1 MNNLFFSKPYIDA
14 TIEQIKSLLDLECLV
29 TDSTYANDQC
39 ASIQILSEGQTF
51 LLFLPNSFIENW
63 YEEKYIHYSLMADE
77 DYATGKDHS
86 NYPNLE
92 DAICR
97 INCALLTA

>member
-1 MNNLFFSKPYIDA
+1 MKNLFFSQPYIDA
-14 TIEQIKSLLDLECLV
+14 TIEQIKSLMHTESIV
-29 TDSTYANDQC
+29 TDSTYQNDQC
-39 ASIQILSEGQTF
+39 ASVQILSEGQTF
-51 LLFLPNSFIENW
+51 LLFLPNSFIQNW
-63 YEEKYIHYSLMADE
+63 YEEKYIHYTLGADE
-77 DYATGKDHS
+77 DYATGRDYS